1 MVKKKINLT
10 ALFIAL
16 VAFSALL
23 FFPIFNNHQA
33 QQAFALLILVAI
45 LWITEAIPLPLTSL
59 LIPVIAIFLQL
70 TSPRN
75 GFMEFA
81 NPIIF
86 LFMGGFVLAGALAR
100 HSLDK
105 RLAHKLIK
113 LARGNFYQSA
123 ILLMFATSLT
133 ACWVGNTSST
143 AMMIPLALG
152 MLVLAKKDNVS
163 AESKFLM
170 LGIAYSANIGGVI
183 TMISTPPNAIGA
195 GILGISFLQW
205 MKYSVPLFLIT
216 FPVMVTVLTLYFKPD
231 KKKSISVLIIEKYV
245 NR

>member
-1 MVKKKINLT
+1 MVKKKINLK

-133 ACWVGNTSST
+133 AC
-143 AMMIPLALG
+143 
-152 MLVLAKKDNVS
+152 
-163 AESKFLM
+163 
-170 LGIAYSANIGGVI
+170 
-183 TMISTPPNAIGA
+183 
-195 GILGISFLQW
+195 
-205 MKYSVPLFLIT
+205 
-216 FPVMVTVLTLYFKPD
+216 
-231 KKKSISVLIIEKYV
+231 
-245 NR
+245 